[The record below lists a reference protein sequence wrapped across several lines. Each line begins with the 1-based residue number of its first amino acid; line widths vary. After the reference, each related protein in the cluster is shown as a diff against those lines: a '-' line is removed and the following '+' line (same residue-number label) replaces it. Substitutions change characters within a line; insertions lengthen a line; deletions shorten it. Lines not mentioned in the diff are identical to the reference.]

1 MSEHPWFRLLNGMG
15 MEQLAGLAIG
25 STVLGVCWLILMR
38 ILRSQSA
45 SVHSG
50 VWQATCSGIVLTA
63 FVLFAVPGVPLK
75 IEPTAAVEAERSVLV
90 TSLQNPV
97 PPNFG
102 IQQHLS
108 TPTAFSEP
116 TTTAEPLATD
126 HLTPTVFAPADA
138 DASNRSLD
146 EPDTLPAMQSAIDLP
161 SVLAAVWIGVF
172 SYLLIVFGFSI
183 VRCRSIIATAS
194 REVPSNIREVAELV
208 RKGLGLHQCPR
219 VVLAEEF
226 RVPFT
231 AGIFRPIIVLPTVAV
246 EWSTEKTSMVLAHEM
261 AHVERHDVLWHW
273 IGRLAVC
280 IAWFNPLVWFAAK
293 RGFLDRERACDDR
306 VIGAGFAPTDYGQ
319 SLVEVAAS
327 LSGVRMPHSAIVSMA
342 EPPLKQRL
350 LRILSATADR
360 RCASTRWRGTLIAA
374 FACIAIILGVVRPLA
389 KAPKA
394 NAEDPI
400 QATEP
405 TPGAK
410 EVATATGGEASNTSK
425 PSSDKAADDDLI
437 ELTKPV
443 SGMIIDEDGNPIAEA
458 AVVVK
463 LMDWGGE
470 TSSTFRQV
478 TIRRWE
484 TTSDA
489 SGRYTVDVAGL
500 GPQPSRY
507 CFGVDSVDKS
517 GYAQGR
523 SSNWPSAED
532 VAAGKEIRAVKLTP
546 GRRITGQFITASGEP
561 IAGLVKA
568 AAAIDS
574 ETNWYSNGTLIDA
587 SGRLEIDIPLN
598 ADAVIVVYAEDHSP
612 VFVSIP
618 RDQND
623 VGRILL
629 SDGTLVKG
637 RVVDRNDKPAA
648 GVVVCLD
655 SSDRGL
661 RGIAMSRVALTDA
674 DGKFSL
680 EPAAGD
686 CRISVLPFSF
696 IRDRIGGDESIVG
709 RTPPL
714 ILPSELKLP
723 AERGIQEVL
732 LKETESFRISGS
744 ATWDD
749 GTPAENFEIKGGT
762 FQTGTGID
770 LAFDFTDDDGR
781 YEIRLPKNSNA
792 YLSGLGAYRD
802 NERSVWYMARG
813 SAPSPA
819 HSGSQII
826 SFDEL
831 QNDIDNVNWE
841 LRVYRASPPRTAAQ
855 EKVERAFKDL
865 QQEYKQQLRIYQGA
879 QFEDQDRLDPRNVMA
894 AKYLDFEKEHRGEKQ
909 AIQAIVKVMQG
920 ANSVAREELP
930 VAKARVEVVERLID
944 HYLGH
949 EDLAD
954 TFGALSGGPDVPRAD
969 DLLRLAYGRSPHPA
983 VRAESLL
990 VRAERAKAQL
1000 RDLEHLPEI
1009 AAHVALMVDSST
1021 LHPSSDSPESVKQMA
1036 DLMQRRLD
1044 ALKAINPDKLRTEAI
1059 SWLDIIEKEYAD
1071 LERPHT
1077 FGHTFGQDAKAL
1089 RFAIEHVNVGQ
1100 QAPVFEATD
1109 IHGKPFRL
1117 SDHLGKVVVISFN
1130 QAVDD
1135 EAKNLAHQ
1143 KLAEQFSSESLE
1155 LVTIVATS
1163 SQEKFVANAKAA
1175 DLKGTLI
1182 WEPLRGPYHS
1192 NWGVT
1197 GFPTT
1202 YIVDQNGKLHGT
1214 PVVATDVSREV
1225 QSLMTNESG
1234 PNAMQRYQLQPGE
1247 NVRRVAPPF
1256 PVGRMEYYRKEH
1268 ARQAELMP
1276 NGPSTMG
1283 FTWKDGELKGG
1294 SMHFGE
1300 VQRGNPVAELLT
1312 TICKVGP
1319 QFLRGDDDLLRR
1331 HITGDYVV
1339 RSDASPEEVIADFEK
1354 ILSAEWKTKITL
1366 QFNETEEDVYVA
1378 RGGFELSK
1386 LAQDRGLVIIE
1397 GANQGGHDSIEEAL
1411 SHRQVA
1417 MRPPF
1422 GHFVESSIA
1431 EAIGF
1436 PVINEVENPP
1446 DVRVFYNF
1454 LRYRFPENV
1463 SGFEIRPSGS
1473 FIVPPEPI
1481 LKSVSDQ
1488 TGLTF
1493 TQEKRM
1499 VKTLT
1504 LKFAY

>member
-1 MSEHPWFRLLNGMG
+1 M
-15 MEQLAGLAIG
+15 
-25 STVLGVCWLILMR
+25 
-38 ILRSQSA
+38 
-45 SVHSG
+45 
-50 VWQATCSGIVLTA
+50 TA

-75 IEPTAAVEAERSVLV
+75 LEPVATVEAEPSVQVKSLQSSAPISLDIQQDRTAPTAFTEPTA
-90 TSLQNPV
+90 
-97 PPNFG
+97 
-102 IQQHLS
+102 
-108 TPTAFSEP
+108 
-116 TTTAEPLATD
+116 TAEPLATD
-126 HLTPTVFAPADA
+126 DLTPTVFTPADA

-146 EPDTLPAMQSAIDLP
+146 EGDAVTAVQSMIDLP

-172 SYLLIVFGFSI
+172 SYFLIAFGCSI
-183 VRCRSIIATAS
+183 VRCRSINATAS

-208 RKGLGLHQCPR
+208 QKGLGLQLCPLL
-219 VVLAEEF
+219 VLAEEL

-231 AGIFRPIIVLPTVAV
+231 AGIFRPIIVLPIVAV

-261 AHVERHDVLWHW
+261 AHVERRDVLWHW

-306 VIGAGFAPTDYGQ
+306 VIGNGFASTQYGQ
-319 SLVEVAAS
+319 CLVELAAA
-327 LSGVRMPHSAIVSMA
+327 LSGVRLPIAATVSMA

-350 LRILSATADR
+350 QWILSPTTDR
-360 RCASTRWRGTLIAA
+360 RRVSTGLRGILIAVFVCA
-374 FACIAIILGVVRPLA
+374 ALVLGVVRPLA

-400 QATEP
+400 RATEP
-405 TPGAK
+405 TLGAQ
-410 EVATATGGEASNTSK
+410 ENETATDDGEASVTSK
-425 PSSDKAADDDLI
+425 LSPDTADDDELI

-443 SGMIIDEDGNPIAEA
+443 TGTIIDEDGDPIAEA

-463 LMDWGGE
+463 LMDWGSE
-470 TSSTFRQV
+470 TNSTFRQT
-478 TIRRWE
+478 TIRQWE

-489 SGRYTVDVAGL
+489 SGRYTIDVAGL

-507 CFGVDSVDKS
+507 CFGAGRVDKS
-517 GYAQGR
+517 GYAQG
-523 SSNWPSAED
+523 SSSSWPSIED

-546 GRRITGQFITASGEP
+546 GRRITGQIVDASG
-561 IAGLVKA
+561 AAVGGFAKA
-568 AAAIDS
+568 VAVTDS
-574 ETNWYSNGTLIDA
+574 ESHWSSNGTTLDA
-587 SGRLEIDIPLN
+587 SGQLEIDIPLN
-598 ADAVIVVYAEDHSP
+598 ANAMIVVYAKDHAP
-612 VFVSIP
+612 TFVSIP
-618 RDQND
+618 PDQND
-623 VGRILL
+623 VGQILL
-629 SDGTLVKG
+629 SDGTLVTG
-637 RVVDRNDKPAA
+637 RVVDRDDKPAT
-648 GVVVCLD
+648 GVVVRLD
-655 SSDRGL
+655 SLDMTL
-661 RGIAMSRVALTDA
+661 RGIAMSWSRVALTDA

-696 IRDRIGGDESIVG
+696 FRDRIGGDESIVG

-714 ILPSELKLP
+714 ILPTELKLP

-732 LKETESFRISGS
+732 LTETASFRISGT
-744 ATWDD
+744 AKWDD
-749 GTPAENFEIKGGT
+749 GTPATNFEIQGGT
-762 FQTGTGID
+762 FLNGPGID
-770 LAFDFTDDDGR
+770 LASVSTDENGR
-781 YEIRLPKNSNA
+781 YEIRLPKNSKA
-792 YLSGLGAYRD
+792 YLSGKGAYRD
-802 NERSVWYMARG
+802 GDRNTWYKARST
-813 SAPSPA
+813 APQPVQ
-819 HSGSQII
+819 SGSQIVSI
-826 SFDEL
+826 DEL
-831 QNDIDNVNWE
+831 KNDIDNVNWE

-855 EKVERAFKDL
+855 KKAERAFQEL
-865 QQEYKQQLRIYQGA
+865 QQESEQQLRIYQGA
-879 QFEDQDRLDPRNVMA
+879 RFEDQDRLDPRNFMA
-894 AKYLDFEKEHRGEKQ
+894 AKYLNFEKEYRGEKQ
-909 AIQAIVKVMQG
+909 AIQAIVDVMRG

-930 VAKARVEVVERLID
+930 VAKARVELVERLID

-954 TFGALSGGPDVPRAD
+954 TFGAMSDGPDVPRAD
-969 DLLRLAYGRSPHPA
+969 DLLRFAYGRSPHPA
-983 VRAESLL
+983 VRAAALL
-990 VRAERAKAQL
+990 IRAERAKVQL
-1000 RDLEHLPEI
+1000 RDLEHLPGIE
-1009 AAHVALMVDSST
+1009 AHVAMMKDAST
-1021 LHPSSDSPESVKQMA
+1021 WDGESPDPLNKMAESQ
-1036 DLMQRRLD
+1036 QRRLY
-1044 ALKAINPDKLRTEAI
+1044 ALKAINPDELKKQAI
-1059 SWLDIIEKEYAD
+1059 GWLEIVEKDYAD

-1100 QAPVFEATD
+1100 PAPAFEATD

-1130 QAVDD
+1130 QSVDN
-1135 EAKNLAHQ
+1135 EVTNLAHQ
-1143 KLAEQFSSESLE
+1143 KLADQFSSESLE

-1175 DLKGTLI
+1175 DPSGTLI

-1202 YIVDQNGKLHGT
+1202 YIVDQTGKLHGT
-1214 PVVATDVSREV
+1214 PVAATDVSREV
-1225 QSLMTNESG
+1225 QSLMTNESS

-1256 PVGRMEYYRKEH
+1256 PVGRMEFYRKEH

-1294 SMHFGE
+1294 AMHFGE

-1312 TICKVGP
+1312 TICKIGP
-1319 QFLRGDDDLLRR
+1319 QFLRGDHDLLRR
-1331 HITGDYVV
+1331 HITGDFVV
-1339 RSDASPEEVIADFEK
+1339 RSDASPKEVIADFEK

-1378 RGGFELSK
+1378 RGVYELSK
-1386 LAQDRGLVIIE
+1386 LAQERGLVIIE
-1397 GANQGGHDSIEEAL
+1397 GANQGGPDTIEDAIK
-1411 SHRQVA
+1411 RRANA

-1422 GHFVESSIA
+1422 AYFVETSIA

-1446 DVRVFYNF
+1446 DVRVYYNF
-1454 LRYRFPENV
+1454 IRYKFPEDV
-1463 SGFEIRPSGS
+1463 SRFVTRPTGA

-1488 TGLTF
+1488 TGLAF
-1493 TQEKRM
+1493 TLEKRM

-1504 LKFAY
+1504 LSFAY